1 MSETI
6 KIVATYRNL
15 SDEHIHQIRKVF
27 DKVTVELVTDKENLL
42 SAIRDADII
51 LGDRMFDKELF
62 LAAKNLKWVHVVSA
76 GIDR

>member
-1 MSETI
+1 MSI
-6 KIVATYRNL
+6 F
-15 SDEHIHQIRKVF
+15 HQIRKVS
-27 DKVTVELVTDKENLL
+27 DKVTVELVTNKENLL

-51 LGDRMFDKELF
+51 LGDRMFDKKLF